1 MSLSSEKIY
10 KRKPSIIV
18 RQQLLQVLLR
28 KYIKKVY
35 FGVLI
40 DKKTKQQ
47 QQPQQQQQQQQQ
59 TNNHTTSTIAE
70 STTKLVSDRQLLR
83 QEYYNDIYECL
94 INYCK
99 LNNIASARL
108 TETLDRFTTLTS
120 RREFIESIKKK
131 RSNKTTVNPT
141 TDNNDAAESDKGE
154 VSRWVHKNIRWCC
167 CCWCYSRR
175 RAKSVCVMMMQVEE
189 TFNIYRRANSIMKW
203 HKKWCLEQIRN
214 KNCTSSV
221 CVCVFV
227 PYLTLIRMWF
237 RHYLFF
243 PAHKTS
249 SSIEE
254 YCFLDQMTG
263 SFFFLVGG
271 KVLFQTWAMMC

>member
-35 FGVLI
+35 FGVLNE
-40 DKKTKQQ
+40 KKTKQQ
-47 QQPQQQQQQQQQ
+47 QPQHQHQQQPQ
-59 TNNHTTSTIAE
+59 TNE
-70 STTKLVSDRQLLR
+70 SKFGDRQLLR

-131 RSNKTTVNPT
+131 RSNKTQKTVFITPT
-141 TDNNDAAESDKGE
+141 SVPSSTAKPTAKNVDEAESNKGE
-154 VSRWVHKNIRWCC
+154 FSR
-167 CCWCYSRR
+167 
-175 RAKSVCVMMMQVEE
+175 
-189 TFNIYRRANSIMKW
+189 
-203 HKKWCLEQIRN
+203 
-214 KNCTSSV
+214 
-221 CVCVFV
+221 
-227 PYLTLIRMWF
+227 
-237 RHYLFF
+237 
-243 PAHKTS
+243 
-249 SSIEE
+249 
-254 YCFLDQMTG
+254 
-263 SFFFLVGG
+263 
-271 KVLFQTWAMMC
+271 

>member
-40 DKKTKQQ
+40 DKKAKQQ
-47 QQPQQQQQQQQQ
+47 EQQQQQQQQKEQ
-59 TNNHTTSTIAE
+59 QQKQQANKTTATTITTTNNNTTE
-70 STTKLVSDRQLLR
+70 SITYFGDRQLLR

-120 RREFIESIKKK
+120 RRDFIESIKKK
-131 RSNKTTVNPT
+131 RSIKTPKATGK
-141 TDNNDAAESDKGE
+141 NDCAESDKGD
-154 VSRWVHKNIRWCC
+154 VSR
-167 CCWCYSRR
+167 
-175 RAKSVCVMMMQVEE
+175 
-189 TFNIYRRANSIMKW
+189 
-203 HKKWCLEQIRN
+203 
-214 KNCTSSV
+214 
-221 CVCVFV
+221 
-227 PYLTLIRMWF
+227 
-237 RHYLFF
+237 
-243 PAHKTS
+243 
-249 SSIEE
+249 
-254 YCFLDQMTG
+254 
-263 SFFFLVGG
+263 
-271 KVLFQTWAMMC
+271 